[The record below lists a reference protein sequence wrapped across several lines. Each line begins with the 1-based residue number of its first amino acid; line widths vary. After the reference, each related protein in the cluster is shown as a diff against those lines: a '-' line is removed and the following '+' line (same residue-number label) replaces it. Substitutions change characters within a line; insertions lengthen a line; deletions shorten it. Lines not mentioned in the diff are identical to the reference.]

1 MEKIITNL
9 DQQGRILIPFQI
21 RKMFNLQIG
30 NKVTLEIHNNELKI
44 KNADYIID
52 EIHNIFIK
60 NNDNANNIT
69 DDFLNDKKQE
79 FELEQNRDNKY
90 EQ

>member
-1 MEKIITNL
+1 M
-9 DQQGRILIPFQI
+9 LIPFQI

-60 NNDNANNIT
+60 NNDNADNNQADPIEVT
-69 DDFLNDKKQE
+69 LK
-79 FELEQNRDNKY
+79 LI
-90 EQ
+90 